1 MIHIHASRERNIA
14 SSVVMGLVKHVVL
27 TVKTDARFQ
36 VKRQVLVE
44 ISLTYLIHRPLTR
57 ILRALFLTTST
68 KRMYAVVEISGQQY
82 AVSPKQTIIVPL
94 MDKNVGDK
102 VEFTNIL
109 LASNNGNV
117 SVGAPYI
124 KGSVS
129 ATVVNHG
136 KGDKVLVFHKKR
148 RKGYQKL
155 NGHRQKYTRITIN
168 DIKI

>member
-1 MIHIHASRERNIA
+1 VLPIPLNIIEHAVS
-14 SSVVMGLVKHVVL
+14 
-27 TVKTDARFQ
+27 TVKYVDGFSSRGL
-36 VKRQVLVE
+36 VLVE
-44 ISLTYLIHRPLTR
+44 ISLTYLIHANLPR
-57 ILRALFLTTST
+57 ILRALFHTTST
-68 KRMYAVVEISGQQY
+68 TRMYAVVEISGQQY

-129 ATVVNHG
+129 ATVVKHG

-155 NGHRQKYTRITIN
+155 NGHRQKFTRITIN